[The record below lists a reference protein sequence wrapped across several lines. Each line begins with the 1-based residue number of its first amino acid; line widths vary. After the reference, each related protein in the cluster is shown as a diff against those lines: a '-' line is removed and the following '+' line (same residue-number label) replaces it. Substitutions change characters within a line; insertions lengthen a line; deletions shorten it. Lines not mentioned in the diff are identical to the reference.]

1 MKSFLTDLSKKTVD
15 FVSDSLPAKI
25 ILGTVCSYGALSIF
39 TNYIYPLTT
48 RNKDGFTSNSTSE
61 QVIATEGVDV
71 KDKVIIITGSNAG
84 IGKETARV
92 LASAGAHVIL
102 SGRDL
107 VKLKKVEKEIKLEF
121 KTSKVNSIQL
131 DLGDKESVSKF
142 VETFKSMKLDLNI
155 LILNAGVLLDNV
167 ERTVDGFEAQIG
179 INHLGH
185 HRLTMQL
192 LPLMKKT
199 QGEKRIVVVSSS
211 LHLQPDKLRFDDIEM
226 TKEKVNLFLI
236 HLKELPWNVTKIF
249 TQQTCKCNVCNGIEQ
264 KIEKGQY

>member
-1 MKSFLTDLSKKTVD
+1 VDHFHPMKSFLTDLCKKSVD
-15 FVSDSLPAKI
+15 FVSNSLPAKI
-25 ILGTVCSYGALSIF
+25 ALGTVCSYGALSIF

-61 QVIATEGVDV
+61 EVISTEGVDV
-71 KDKVIIITGSNAG
+71 KDKVVIITGSNAG

-107 VKLKKVEKEIKLEF
+107 VKLKKVEKEIKFES
-121 KTSKVNSIQL
+121 KNSKVNSIQL
-131 DLGDKESVSKF
+131 DLGDKESISNFVS
-142 VETFKSMKLDLNI
+142 TFKSMNLDLNI
-155 LILNAGVLLDNV
+155 LILNAGVLF
-167 ERTVDGFEAQIG
+167 ETVVKTMDGFEAQIG

-199 QGEKRIVVVSSS
+199 RGEKRIVVVSSS
-211 LHLQPDKLRFDDIEM
+211 LHLQAGKLRFDDIEM
-226 TKEKVNLFLI
+226 TKETVNTILI

-249 TQQTCKCNVCNGIEQ
+249 TQ
-264 KIEKGQY
+264 